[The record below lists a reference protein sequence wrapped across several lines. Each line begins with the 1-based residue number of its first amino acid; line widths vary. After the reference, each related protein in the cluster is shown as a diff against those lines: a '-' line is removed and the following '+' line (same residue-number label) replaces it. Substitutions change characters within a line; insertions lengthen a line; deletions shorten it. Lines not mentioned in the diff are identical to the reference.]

1 MDSITITLPKI
12 TAVTITPN
20 PVNAKASFILSVK
33 VTEISKTLT
42 PKPFMSGEVYAGEH

>member
-12 TAVTITPN
+12 TAVTITPY
-20 PVNAKASFILSVK
+20 PVAAKATYVLSVK

-42 PKPFMSGEVYAGEH
+42 PKPFMAGEVYAGEQ